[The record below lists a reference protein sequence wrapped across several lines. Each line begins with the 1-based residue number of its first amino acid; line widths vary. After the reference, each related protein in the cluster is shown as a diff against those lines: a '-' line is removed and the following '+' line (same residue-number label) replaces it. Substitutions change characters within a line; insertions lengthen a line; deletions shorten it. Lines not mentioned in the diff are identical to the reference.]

1 MTVRTYISIIK
12 LNISGQ
18 NTPTERLR
26 AAEWIQKQDP
36 LHKTHFRSRDTH
48 TLREDEK
55 RYFM

>member
-26 AAEWIQKQDP
+26 AAEWIQK
-36 LHKTHFRSRDTH
+36 
-48 TLREDEK
+48 
-55 RYFM
+55 